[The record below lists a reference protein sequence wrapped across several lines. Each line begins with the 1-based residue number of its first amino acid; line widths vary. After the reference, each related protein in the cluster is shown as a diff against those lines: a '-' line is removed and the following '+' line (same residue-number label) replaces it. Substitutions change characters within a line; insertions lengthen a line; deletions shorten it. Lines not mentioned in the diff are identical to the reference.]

1 MYQFSGIFFHVD
13 LMDADTF
20 LSACGLDLYASI
32 PADRQIELGNLVV
45 LWIVRI
51 KIILSVK
58 FAILGNRTI
67 GCLKPVKIPAFRCRP
82 GRYVYSVLLQTLWS
96 RSRKFL
102 SWSQVPHELPIRS
115 RFHIVCSFSPPPILL
130 TGFCDML
137 WSVQN
142 YMLHE

>member
-32 PADRQIELGNLVV
+32 PADWQIELGNLVV

-67 GCLKPVKIPAFRCRP
+67 GCKSDCH
-82 GRYVYSVLLQTLWS
+82 G
-96 RSRKFL
+96 
-102 SWSQVPHELPIRS
+102 
-115 RFHIVCSFSPPPILL
+115 ILYDL
-130 TGFCDML
+130 F
-137 WSVQN
+137 V
-142 YMLHE
+142 